1 MLTPA
6 LYTFYDDF
14 MNQTDFFHDD
24 RFNLPQEAAIKL
36 KKTRDFYAYNFRN
49 YGECFPEMIKTAE
62 KIKTTEQL
70 NNIRWFYSLEEK
82 QKHFTLS
89 VETLCPTR
97 GKALFFK
104 GSLDDFLARFS
115 PSSKPLSA
123 VYTFHDE
130 CLFEPLYLIAEKD
143 NNPDGA
149 AYRFKHMNKLY
160 NVSTMTYPAAFVRA
174 NHDVAFTLKEHP
186 ADYLYTLLP
195 SEDEDTWEDFVLKAY
210 NHDTE
215 SRLFF
220 EGSVGEFITLY
231 GQ

>member
-1 MLTPA
+1 MSIPA
-6 LYTFYDDF
+6 LYTFHDDF
-14 MNQTDFFHDD
+14 INRTDFFHDD
-24 RFNLPQEAAIKL
+24 RFNLPQEAAAKL
-36 KKTRDFYAYNFRN
+36 QETQDFYAYNFRN
-49 YGECFPEMIKTAE
+49 HGECFQKIIKTAE
-62 KIKTTEQL
+62 KIKTTEHL
-70 NNIRWFYSLEEK
+70 NNVRWFYTLEEK

-123 VYTFHDE
+123 VYTLHDDVLQDTLSFLGFRE
-130 CLFEPLYLIAEKD
+130 NSPRE
-143 NNPDGA
+143 A
-149 AYRFKHMNKLY
+149 AFRFKQMEKLY
-160 NVSTMTYPAAFVRA
+160 SVSTMTYPAAFVRA
-174 NHDVAFTLKEHP
+174 NHDVEFTLKEHP